1 MISYF
6 SEDLLKRAR
15 TPRRF
20 NDIFVKFLSQ
30 LTDGKFKAVSTR
42 VGWVMVKYEDQN
54 KYKNFDGT
62 LDEYF

>member
-1 MISYF
+1 MLKDINY
-6 SEDLLKRAR
+6 LLKTNRGN
-15 TPRRF
+15 F
-20 NDIFVKFLSQ
+20 IK